1 MYDSYYEGKVAVVTG
16 AGGRLSGPIAIH
28 LAAKGAKV
36 VLIGRTAAKLEKTAA
51 AIKENGDTCYI
62 VTADVNDEA
71 SMLAAAKEIAEKY
84 GPCRFLINGAGGNNA
99 KATTTNGHFSETD
112 LSEDKPEGF
121 RGFWDIDLEAG
132 RQVLLTNTFGSIVPM
147 RAFCPQ
153 MIAAGGG
160 SIINFASMN
169 TYCPLTNNIA
179 YAMAKAAIAN
189 FTKWAA
195 GYFSN
200 PKANIRIN
208 AIAPGFFVNERS
220 VLILGSEETGWLPR
234 GQKVI
239 DHTPQQRM
247 GVPEDLLGTAEYLLD
262 DRLSGFVTG
271 VTIPVDGGFLTL
283 SGV

>member
-51 AIKENGDTCYI
+51 AIRDNGDTCYI
-62 VTADVNDEA
+62 VTADVNDEN
-71 SMLAAAKEIAEKY
+71 SMLAAAKEIGEKY

-200 PKANIRIN
+200 PEANIRIN

-239 DHTPQQRM
+239 DHTPQRRM